1 MKRSLTTF
9 DVMLEVL
16 NKTLKLSRYN
26 ENNLKTGDECS
37 VYMNKPLMVQLT
49 TGNFCYSGNVE
60 RVYVKQVD
68 SSLHVAANAVW
79 LYVEIKRENGTIEN
93 ILLRPDWI
101 VLEYN
106 SLVDINNRLSEII
119 KKGESKP

>member
-9 DVMLEVL
+9 EVMLEVL
-16 NKTLKLSRYN
+16 SKTLKLSRYS
-26 ENNLKTGDECS
+26 ENDLEAGDECS
-37 VYMNKPLMVQLT
+37 IYLRKPLMVQLT
-49 TGNFCYSGNVE
+49 TGSFSYSGNVE

-68 SSLHVAANAVW
+68 PSLHVAANAVE
-79 LYVEIKRENGTIEN
+79 LYVEVKRENGTIEH
-93 ILLRPDWI
+93 IQVRPDWI

-119 KKGESKP
+119 KNSHHG

>member
-1 MKRSLTTF
+1 MKRSLTTY

-26 ENNLKTGDECS
+26 ENNLKAGDECS
-37 VYMNKPLMVQLT
+37 VYLGKPLMVQLT
-49 TGNFCYSGNVE
+49 TGEFCYSGNVE
-60 RVYVKQVD
+60 RVYVK
-68 SSLHVAANAVW
+68 HVAANAVW
-79 LYVEIKRENGTIEN
+79 LYVEIKRENDTIEN
-93 ILLRPDWI
+93 IQLRPDWI

-119 KKGESKP
+119 KNSHHG

>member
-16 NKTLKLSRYN
+16 SKTLKLSRYS

-37 VYMNKPLMVQLT
+37 VYMDKPLMVQLT
-49 TGNFCYSGNVE
+49 TGNFCYSGNVK

-79 LYVEIKRENGTIEN
+79 LYVEVKRESGTIEN
-93 ILLRPDWI
+93 IQLRPDWI

-106 SLVDINNRLSEII
+106 SLIDINNRLSEII
-119 KKGESKP
+119 KNSHNG

>member
-1 MKRSLTTF
+1 MKKSLTTF
-9 DVMLEVL
+9 EVMLEVL
-16 NKTLKLSRYN
+16 SKTLKLSRYN
-26 ENNLKTGDECS
+26 ENDLEAGDECS
-37 VYMNKPLMVQLT
+37 IYLSKPLMVQLT

-119 KKGESKP
+119 KNSHHG